1 MRILILN
8 GSPRPQGE
16 TKKLIAAFT
25 EAARDHHVDVVDVC
39 RMTIHGCLAC
49 EYCHTKGDG
58 KCVQQDDMQEV
69 YELLAEAEM
78 LVIASPIYYHNLS
91 GQLKCA
97 IDRIYALDKPAK
109 LKKIA
114 MFLSSGDEHMYDGA
128 EFSYNGDFLDYLK
141 LEGMGIF
148 TNHDDDVIMKIQQM
162 AASL

>member
-1 MRILILN
+1 
-8 GSPRPQGE
+8 
-16 TKKLIAAFT
+16 
-25 EAARDHHVDVVDVC
+25 
-39 RMTIHGCLAC
+39 
-49 EYCHTKGDG
+49 
-58 KCVQQDDMQEV
+58 MQEV

-114 MFLSSGDEHMYDGA
+114 MFLSSGGENMYDGA